1 MANLV
6 KLVSFFILV
15 LLWPKAL
22 ANIIVEVKEMM
33 DEFTSLTAPTHDIIS
48 GLRTLSEDAGN
59 FLRVAGPVGALI
71 AAATKTAFKPK
82 PDELEASK
90 KLHNYLKTAFEKLE
104 LERGELTRKFT
115 QPLGENQYREV
126 VTLPLNRIEHFYKDI
141 TDPNKKR
148 SLYKQEFIRE
158 CNKIGSS
165 PLIVL
170 VDMKRSL
177 KTDCRLPSQEQ
188 MEGYAE
194 VLELFQKIEKRHF
207 LYDNN
212 FIQTEE
218 YQYLKHSLLA
228 KRTGSYLQSELNKIL
243 HTANSKDAGQAL
255 IKLYT
260 DSLFVQRACW
270 LETIAVA
277 NEWEREPLFNFARM
291 VRLDL
296 VKAFLISS
304 HCAEVYDGGII
315 KDELEEIKLLF
326 EEIATHMA
334 NWIEK
339 LLEITWPTISRAYA
353 KNKIGTTAIV
363 ESEAEYKIVA
373 QRVKEK
379 LDIIGT
385 QKYFHTVIVFPNWSN
400 AFQLAILA
408 KQSHHFFLNGEN
420 EIKENQINV
429 IVVRCENDRFG
440 RAIQAGQWFTQT
452 VENQMKYMIKK
463 WRDEDTKRLNP
474 LMGLAKQL
482 KQELRFYHNLILIR
496 NWNFWSSSATIT
508 LGVTSTKI
516 NSVRAEQGFSHKIN
530 PAFAN
535 AQIFHVHMLL

>member
-1 MANLV
+1 
-6 KLVSFFILV
+6 
-15 LLWPKAL
+15 
-22 ANIIVEVKEMM
+22 MM
-33 DEFTSLTAPTHDIIS
+33 DEFTTLTAPTQDIIS
-48 GLRTLSEDAGN
+48 ELRTLSEDGEK
-59 FLRVAGPVGALI
+59 FLRVSGPVGALI

-82 PDELEASK
+82 PDELEASTQ
-90 KLHNYLKTAFEKLE
+90 LHNYLKTAFEKLR
-104 LERGELTRKFT
+104 LETGELTKKFT
-115 QPLGENQYREV
+115 QPLGENQYRKV
-126 VTLPLNRIEHFYKDI
+126 VTLPLYLIEHFYKDI
-141 TDPNKKR
+141 TNPNKKR
-148 SLYKQEFIRE
+148 SLYKKEFIRE

-277 NEWEREPLFNFARM
+277 NEWERKPLFNFARM

-339 LLEITWPTISRAYA
+339 LLEVTWPTISRAYA

-379 LDIIGT
+379 LDIIGP
-385 QKYFHTVIVFPNWSN
+385 QKYFYTVIVFPNWSN

-408 KQSHHFFLNGEN
+408 KQSHHFFLDGEN

-474 LMGLAKQL
+474 LIGLAKQL
-482 KQELRFYHNLILIR
+482 KQGLRFYHNLILIR